1 MCMVLYLATD
11 AHLETTEFSR
21 EAPAFYVGAL
31 SAHEGAVRER
41 VEAPQVY
48 YLGSQ
53 TACGCG
59 FEYGSL
65 DADVYPEGADSRRQ
79 LVALLRSL
87 LDAGHTA
94 EIYACWSG
102 DEAEPAT
109 HHRRVQPNALLDPA
123 SLDERHHLVVTDAP

>member
-1 MCMVLYLATD
+1 MALYLGTD
-11 AHLETTEFSR
+11 AQLETTEFSP
-21 EAPAFYVGAL
+21 EDPAFYVGTL
-31 SAHEGAVRER
+31 SAYEDAVHERI
-41 VEAPQVY
+41 EAPHVY

-65 DADVYPEGADSRRQ
+65 DADVYPEGAASRSQ
-79 LVALLRSL
+79 LAVLLRSL

-102 DEAEPAT
+102 DEAKPAT
-109 HHRRVQPNALLDPA
+109 HHRRIPPEALLYPD
-123 SLDERHHLVVTDAP
+123 SLEERHHLIVTDTP